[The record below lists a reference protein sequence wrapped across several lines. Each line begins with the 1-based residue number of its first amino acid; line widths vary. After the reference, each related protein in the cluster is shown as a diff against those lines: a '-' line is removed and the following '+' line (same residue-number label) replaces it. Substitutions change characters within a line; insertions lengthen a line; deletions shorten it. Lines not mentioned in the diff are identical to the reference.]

1 MQSRGIPYPGVEGK
15 TITSIETNREQQF
28 VYLHIRFT
36 DKTAVTISLT
46 ADVVLYHAGLID
58 ESSGDQRVIR
68 DYVMPDRLR

>member
-1 MQSRGIPYPGVEGK
+1 MPSRGIPYPGVEGK
-15 TITSIETNREQQF
+15 TIATIETNREQQF

-58 ESSGDQRVIR
+58 ETSGDQRVIR